1 MSLSD
6 AYPAALARYLQ
17 DQYESAP
24 PALATIGVIKVG
36 SYQDDPERKPAII
49 TIHTNDPL
57 NEKSTHIEL
66 ITDQKA
72 QGGGSGHRLWGGY
85 AEMGDEGKGSFY
97 WYYWWLRAEYYLTR
111 SGMVQER
118 AQELN
123 GDLVEWLRT
132 RLQNASV
139 RALDLAQ
146 DETAQLLQTKIASV
160 TTREHGGKPSSYIW
174 STLFMI
180 RGLVVGD

>member
-6 AYPAALARYLQ
+6 AYPAALVIYLQ
-17 DQYESAP
+17 QRYETAP
-24 PALATIGVIKVG
+24 PAIATIGAIKVG
-36 SYQDDPERKPAII
+36 SYQADPERTPAII
-49 TIHTNDPL
+49 TVHTSDPL

-111 SGMVQER
+111 SGMLQQE
-118 AQELN
+118 AQAAN
-123 GDLVEWLRT
+123 GDLVEWLRVQ
-132 RLQNASV
+132 LQNASV
-139 RALDLAQ
+139 RTLNLTQ
-146 DETAQLLQTKIASV
+146 DETAVLLQTKIVSV
-160 TTREHGGKPSSYIW
+160 DTREHGGKPSSYIW
-174 STLFMI
+174 STLFKI